1 MLTVFVGNND
11 QHLADSAIM
20 HDKSAYLIDWSNYN
34 HTHKGTIYV
43 SLADLNSIQMFN
55 IVLSKADVIIYVPTD
70 RWSDT
75 KQKYWTERS
84 VQIFTFDS
92 KKTVINS
99 PVMQLNPSDD
109 LILEL
114 IDCRKSDTNQL
125 WVAGCST
132 TAGVGVNDNQK
143 YASLLSQKLN
153 IPYSLLAVDSSSIS
167 WAADQILRSNIKEN
181 DIVVWGL
188 TNENRFPY
196 FTDTVQHILAGRYPE
211 FNSTVDIKHLD
222 DSNLKYRNLTSIYQV
237 INYCVQTSS
246 KLIIAGIHTSWEFA
260 YYLKDLSC
268 YLHLNNFW
276 GVNDHDMYLDF
287 GSDHI
292 HPGPKTHE
300 WYAEKI
306 FNKIKEI

>member
-11 QHLADSAIM
+11 QHLADSAVM
-20 HDKSAYLIDWSNYN
+20 HDKAAYLIDCSNYN

-55 IVLSKADVIIYVPTD
+55 IVLSKADIIIYVPSD
-70 RWSDT
+70 RWTDA

-84 VQIFTFDS
+84 VQIFNIDS

-99 PVMQLNPSDD
+99 PVIQLNPSED
-109 LILEL
+109 LILKL
-114 IDCRKSDTNQL
+114 IDFRKSDTNQL

-153 IPYSLLAVDSSSIS
+153 VPYSLLAEDSSSIS

-181 DIVVWGL
+181 DIIVWGL
-188 TNENRFPY
+188 TNENRFQY

-237 INYCVQTSS
+237 VNYCAQTSS
-246 KLIIAGIHTSWEFA
+246 KLIIAGIHISWEFA

-276 GVNDHDMYLDF
+276 GINDHDMYLDF
-287 GSDHI
+287 GSDHM

-300 WYAEKI
+300 WYAGKI